1 MSASEDILE
10 IPAPRDG
17 ERLAYGSDP
26 YHFGDLRLPVSA
38 GPHPVVIGIHG
49 GYYRARYGLA
59 YFGHACAALTALG
72 FATWNIE
79 YRRLGNPGGGWPGTF
94 IDIAAAADHLRA
106 LAETYTLDLARVVT
120 LGHSAG
126 GHFACWLAA
135 RQRIAANL
143 PLYTATPLPIHAA
156 VSLAGVLDLRRAWEL
171 RLSDGVVR
179 QLMGGTP
186 EDYPD
191 RYAAASPSDLLPLGL
206 PQILIHGTADSNV
219 PYAISADYAAAAQAK
234 GDDVDLVTLEGV
246 GHFEIVDP
254 RADEWRVVVA
264 AVQRAAGAR

>member
-106 LAETYTLDLARVVT
+106 LAETYPLDLARVVT
-120 LGHSAG
+120 LGISPAG
-126 GHFACWLAA
+126 W
-135 RQRIAANL
+135 
-143 PLYTATPLPIHAA
+143 
-156 VSLAGVLDLRRAWEL
+156 RRASVL
-171 RLSDGVVR
+171 PPTCLSTR
-179 QLMGGTP
+179 RHRC
-186 EDYPD
+186 
-191 RYAAASPSDLLPLGL
+191 RYMPPSRWPASSICVAPGSC
-206 PQILIHGTADSNV
+206 A
-219 PYAISADYAAAAQAK
+219 SAMASF
-234 GDDVDLVTLEGV
+234 GN
-246 GHFEIVDP
+246 
-254 RADEWRVVVA
+254 
-264 AVQRAAGAR
+264 